1 MVSTHTPTITNTPP
15 RYNHLSII
23 ALHTPKK
30 KIPILL
36 NYSVICIKIPRMVCF

>member
-1 MVSTHTPTITNTPP
+1 VISEYLSEYILVMVSTHTPTITNTPP

-30 KIPILL
+30 QIPIL
-36 NYSVICIKIPRMVCF
+36 SS